1 MSAPLPL
8 DAAWMRAHG
17 LPSPGD
23 GGKDE
28 RGRVLVIGGEIELAG
43 AAMLA
48 GVAALR
54 AGAGKLQVAVAE
66 QAVAAVSVALPEARV
81 LALPRDTTGRVSDQ
95 AVEVM
100 VDNAS
105 RCDALLIGPGMMDD
119 RAGLAK
125 TLLAEASSRAVVV
138 DAGALDA
145 VAQAPPRAGR
155 VLTPNAG
162 EMAGLL
168 DWDKGRVDADP
179 LLSGREAAHR
189 FQAVV
194 AIKGA
199 ITYVV
204 APDGR
209 AGRYAGG
216 GPGLGVSGSGD
227 VLGGLIAGLLA
238 RGVTP
243 FDAAAWGVFVHGEA
257 GARLASKIGA
267 LGYLAR
273 EIADEAPAILTSFS

>member
-66 QAVAAVSVALPEARV
+66 QAVAAVTVALPEARV

-95 AVEVM
+95 AVEV
-100 VDNAS
+100 VIDNAS

-125 TLLAEASSRAVVV
+125 TLLAEASSRAVIV
-138 DAGALDA
+138 DAGALDDQA
-145 VAQAPPRAGR
+145 LRTYLEQAADRDVVLDLSTALRGNIVATATR
-155 VLTPNAG
+155 
-162 EMAGLL
+162 
-168 DWDKGRVDADP
+168 
-179 LLSGREAAHR
+179 LSMLP
-189 FQAVV
+189 
-194 AIKGA
+194 K
-199 ITYVV
+199 T
-204 APDGR
+204 
-209 AGRYAGG
+209 
-216 GPGLGVSGSGD
+216 
-227 VLGGLIAGLLA
+227 LIAAALNGELYAAVHTVSNL
-238 RGVTP
+238 RGRDT
-243 FDAAAWGVFVHGEA
+243 
-257 GARLASKIGA
+257 RSASS
-267 LGYLAR
+267 R
-273 EIADEAPAILTSFS
+273 D